1 MKFLKFLGFDPEK
14 HNVRTEIIAGLTTF
28 LTMAYIL
35 AVNPNIFDALG
46 GEMSKSNG
54 AVFTATA
61 IAAVIGT
68 LAMAFIAKK
77 PFALAPGMG
86 LNAFFV
92 YTVCLVMGHSWQFAL
107 TAVFIE
113 GIIFVILTVSNVRK
127 WIVDAIPISLK
138 HAIGAGIGLFIA
150 FIGFQNAG
158 IVVNSD
164 ATLVTLGLKLHDAS
178 GAAFINGTA
187 LLGIIGLVVSCTLV
201 MLHVRG
207 GILWG
212 ILATTFIGMLPIYN
226 VLGADGEVIRAS
238 LTTFGGVVSTPPS
251 ISGIAFQFTW
261 SELATSKGIIDMIVV
276 VFTFLF
282 IDMFDTMGT
291 LIGVSEKA
299 GFVDEEGNVDGIN
312 QCFLAD
318 SIGTICGAAL
328 GTSTTTTYV
337 ESAAGVGAGGRTG
350 LTAFSAACCF
360 ALALFLAP
368 LFLAIPPAATAP
380 SLVIVGMMMMQ
391 PVTKINWLDYRDSIP
406 AFITLVVM
414 PFAYSISDGILIGM
428 ISYVVLNAC
437 CGRFSKITP
446 TMWVLAI
453 LFILRYIFI

>member
-61 IAAVIGT
+61 LAAVIGT

-77 PFALAPGMG
+77 PFVLAPGMG

-92 YTVCLVMGHSWQFAL
+92 YTVCLLMGHSWQFAL

-113 GIIFVILTVSNVRK
+113 GVIFIILTLTNVRK
-127 WIVDAIPISLK
+127 WIVDAIPLSLK
-138 HAIGAGIGLFIA
+138 YAIGAGIGLFIA

-178 GAAFINGTA
+178 GAAFFNGTA

-212 ILATTFIGMLPIYN
+212 ILATTFLGLLPIYN
-226 VLGADGEVIRAS
+226 VVGADGEVVRAA
-238 LTTFGGVVSTPPS
+238 LTSFSGIVSTPPS
-251 ISGIAFQFTW
+251 ISGIALQFTW
-261 SELATSKGIIDMIVV
+261 SELATSKGILDMIVV

-299 GFVDEEGNVDGIN
+299 GYVDEEGNVDGIN
-312 QCFLAD
+312 QCFMAD

-350 LTAFSAACCF
+350 LTAFSAAVCF
-360 ALALFLAP
+360 ALALLFAP

-380 SLVIVGMMMMQ
+380 ALVIVGMMMMQ
-391 PVTKINWLDYRDSIP
+391 PVTKINWLDYRESIP

>member
-61 IAAVIGT
+61 LAAVIGT

-77 PFALAPGMG
+77 PFVLAPGMG

-92 YTVCLVMGHSWQFAL
+92 YTVCLLMGHTWQFAL

-113 GIIFVILTVSNVRK
+113 GVIFIILTLTNVRK
-127 WIVDAIPISLK
+127 WIVDAIPLSLK
-138 HAIGAGIGLFIA
+138 YAIGAGIGLFIA

-178 GAAFINGTA
+178 GAAFFNGTA

-212 ILATTFIGMLPIYN
+212 ILATTFLGLLPIYN
-226 VLGADGEVIRAS
+226 VMGADGEVVRAA
-238 LTTFGGVVSTPPS
+238 LTSFSGIVSTPPS
-251 ISGIAFQFTW
+251 ISGIALQFTW
-261 SELATSKGIIDMIVV
+261 SELATSKGILDMIVV

-299 GFVDEEGNVDGIN
+299 GYVDEEGNVDGIN
-312 QCFLAD
+312 QCFMAD

-350 LTAFSAACCF
+350 LTAFSAAVCF
-360 ALALFLAP
+360 ALALLFAP

-380 SLVIVGMMMMQ
+380 ALVIVGMMMMQ
-391 PVTKINWLDYRDSIP
+391 PVVKINWLDYRDSIP